1 MSTTCDSVFLCS
13 PFDRPSWTAA
23 PEYREGAIKS
33 FGFTDRQ
40 ARFLVAVMLHGGV
53 CVERQYCRFAGIAH
67 GQKAHDFFKKLVD
80 RGHASNTT
88 PGALHA
94 GRFYHVH
101 QKTLYRAIGE
111 TDNRNRKPVSYPA
124 AIERLMLLDAVLAEP
139 QLTWLG
145 STHDKLSYFTDWP
158 SQLRTEALPHL
169 SFGQPK
175 VIRYFPDKLPIG
187 VHRDGRAEV
196 FLYLVTRSSPVDF
209 RAFLDR
215 HFRLW
220 RALHRWE
227 LRVLLPRPFWSEQAA
242 YERAFY
248 EQLAT
253 PISLSESQELAWLFG
268 ERRRLAETGTA
279 SSDARFRTA
288 EQRFRA
294 PRFSWLYRS
303 WRRSGDAAFWPALS
317 SILAD
322 KMDRGDVRLRC
333 DRVIGSYMHLDDLA
347 GTA

>member
-1 MSTTCDSVFLCS
+1 MSVSAYRPRRAWESPLYHAVAENLATFL
-13 PFDRPSWTAA
+13 A
-23 PEYREGAIKS
+23 
-33 FGFTDRQ
+33 DRQ
-40 ARFLVAVMLHGGV
+40 FRGRPVP
-53 CVERQYCRFAGIAH
+53 
-67 GQKAHDFFKKLVD
+67 FFVV
-80 RGHASNTT
+80 R
-88 PGALHA
+88 
-94 GRFYHVH
+94 
-101 QKTLYRAIGE
+101 
-111 TDNRNRKPVSYPA
+111 
-124 AIERLMLLDAVLAEP
+124 
-139 QLTWLG
+139 
-145 STHDKLSYFTDWP
+145 
-158 SQLRTEALPHL
+158 
-169 SFGQPK
+169 
-175 VIRYFPDKLPIG
+175 
-187 VHRDGRAEV
+187 
-196 FLYLVTRSSPVDF
+196 DF

-253 PISLSESQELAWLFG
+253 PISLSESEELAWLFG

-279 SSDARFRTA
+279 TSDARFRTA

-294 PRFSWLYRS
+294 PRFSWLYRA

-317 SILAD
+317 RILAD